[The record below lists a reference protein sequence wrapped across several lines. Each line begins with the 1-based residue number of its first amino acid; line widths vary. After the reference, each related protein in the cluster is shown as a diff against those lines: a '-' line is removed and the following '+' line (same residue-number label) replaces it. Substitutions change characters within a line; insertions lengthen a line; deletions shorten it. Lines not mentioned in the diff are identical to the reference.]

1 MSGDADQLRTLFWQ
15 DTPSH
20 NVVLFILGKSL
31 LGLSSEYDCSRL
43 STNKFENP
51 YSFRH
56 DMIDLHVRREFLSQA
71 RLIRCELIVPRTRT
85 RN

>member
-1 MSGDADQLRTLFWQ
+1 MSGDADQFRTLFWQ
-15 DTPSH
+15 GQTPSH

-56 DMIDLHVRREFLSQA
+56 DMIDPHVRREFLSQV
-71 RLIRCELIVPRTRT
+71 RLIR
-85 RN
+85 